1 MNSKDKASQLI
12 TYIRTLFVKSKD
24 KESHFLAKKKY
35 YAFFIIIL
43 SLILL
48 AIWYAQTSA
57 LKQIEVQKGIMNIE
71 SYDMEVK
78 TPISLNGEWEFYWK
92 HFLMASDISDIE
104 PDLMVKVPS
113 TWDEYSMDGQGLPG
127 QGYGTYRLHV
137 KTGLVPGKIM
147 GLRIQTFSSAYR
159 LYVDDNLLAEN
170 GNISC
175 DASGEVGEY
184 KPRTVYFAAPSN
196 NEFDIIIQVSNHQ
209 YVRGGFWSPIHMGSQ
224 SQITELDNSILM
236 KNMIVIGA
244 FLIVA
249 LFYIASFFLM
259 KDKRANLYFALLCL
273 FGIIAYDTA
282 GQLVLTKAIPGFSLG
297 AMIFMWYSSS
307 IWAVMF
313 VLLYMNAL
321 FESRFSRIVA
331 KVYLMLII
339 AMQTFYIFAPI
350 PLYTAFGQIAN
361 YIEISALLF
370 AALIAVMAL
379 TAKKKN
385 SGLNLLSITVI
396 LVTVIHDVL
405 YYTNVIKTGHGEIM
419 YIGFFI
425 FLLIQMLIKAI
436 GIKDYYENKNAA
448 ELKFL
453 QAQIKP
459 HFLYNAMS
467 AIISISREDQERSTD
482 LLVSFSNYLRGS
494 FSFKSSDN
502 QTLLRNEMEHVN
514 AYLEIEKARYE
525 ERIEF
530 SISLPE
536 HLDYN
541 VPVLVLQPIVENAI
555 VHGLLPK
562 SEGGK
567 IEVSIMENGSNLE
580 FLIKDNGVGM
590 DTGKILQEAPDDTKN
605 GIALANIDSRLRKI
619 YGSGLRIVSGKMVG
633 TEVGWRIPIRGRG
646 GKM

>member
-1 MNSKDKASQLI
+1 MNMKE
-12 TYIRTLFVKSKD
+12 
-24 KESHFLAKKKY
+24 KESRLTAY
-35 YAFFIIIL
+35 ITIL
-43 SLILL
+43 SASLIVLL
-48 AIWYAQTSA
+48 LLLSAFWYLTTGDS
-57 LKQIEVQKGIMNIE
+57 KQIEVKNGIL
-71 SYDMEVK
+71 DMESWDFEMDEPV
-78 TPISLNGEWEFYWK
+78 SLTGQWEFYWK
-92 HFLMASDISDIE
+92 QFLTVSEMADAEDAILAE
-104 PDLMVKVPS
+104 VPG
-113 TWDEYSMDGQGLPG
+113 TWDEYSLDGQGLPG

-147 GLRIQTFSSAYR
+147 GFRIQTFSSAYR
-159 LYVDDNLLAEN
+159 LYVDDRLLAEN
-170 GNISC
+170 GN
-175 DASGEVGEY
+175 ASGISYEELGEY
-184 KPRTVYFAAPSN
+184 KPQTVYFSLPS
-196 NEFDIIIQVSNHQ
+196 NEFDIIIHVSNHQ

-259 KDKRANLYFALLCL
+259 KDNKANLYFALLCI

-282 GQLVLTKAIPGFSLG
+282 GQLVLTKAISSLSLD

-321 FESRFSRIVA
+321 FESRFSRIAA
-331 KVYLMLII
+331 KVFLVLII

-361 YIEISALLF
+361 YIEISALLC

-379 TAKKKN
+379 AAKKKN
-385 SGLNLLSITVI
+385 SGLNLLSITAI

-405 YYTNVIKTGHGEIM
+405 YYTNVIKTGHGETM
-419 YIGFFI
+419 HIGFFI

-436 GIKDYYENKNAA
+436 GIKDYFEHKNAA

-459 HFLYNAMS
+459 HFLYNALS

-494 FSFKSSDN
+494 FNFKSTDN